1 MIQQRHNYF
10 ILESESANV
19 QRQQDQ
25 QQVEL
30 MLKQLPIALIRQAYR
45 DALPVDVDRAGSESI
60 DPIQVVA
67 VLQDLRRLLKFVQAV
82 VA

>member
-1 MIQQRHNYF
+1 M
-10 ILESESANV
+10 NV

-25 QQVEL
+25 QQVGL
-30 MLKQLPIALIRQAYR
+30 LLQQLPIALIRQAYR

-60 DPIQVVA
+60 DPIEFVA
-67 VLQDLRRLLKFVQAV
+67 DLQDLRRLPKFVQAV